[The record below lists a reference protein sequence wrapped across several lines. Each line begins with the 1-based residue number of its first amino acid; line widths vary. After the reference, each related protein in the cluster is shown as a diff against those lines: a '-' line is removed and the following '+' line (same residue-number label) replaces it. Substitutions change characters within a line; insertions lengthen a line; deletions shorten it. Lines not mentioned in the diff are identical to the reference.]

1 MHRDRLLFGGLLSV
15 IVNIIAYHVTMQRI
29 GAELAV
35 LATICWVFLFW
46 RYRHSF
52 APLWVAKV
60 DAK

>member
-1 MHRDRLLFGGLLSV
+1 
-15 IVNIIAYHVTMQRI
+15 MQRI

-52 APLWVAKV
+52 APLSVAK
-60 DAK
+60 AEAR